1 MKWLTLLF
9 IACTSFALNAQDSPV
24 VYSVDGPV
32 RYSPASKGWFNFSP
46 IKTGMPL
53 SKEGRL
59 KLKAGTSIS
68 VLYDEQFATINT
80 RGKHD
85 IATLLADYE
94 QFQESPYAE
103 LLNDRVEEASDPF
116 FFFLDDEPGLAADT
130 KPTKPVYESK
140 EGDGHGDADAAL
152 LPITTNGGKVA
163 GESFFVSWA
172 PKADV
177 KAPGQYTFRLTDDQG
192 QVLLEKTT
200 TEGSLTVNAADAGL
214 QTGQFY
220 RWKATASNDASVG
233 TPLITFEYAE
243 EAALTPLLIKLKANS
258 AYRTAEPA
266 AQLLLEAV
274 SLENAGFQERA
285 GLRFREA
292 MEQDPDHDLARAL
305 YKAFLWRQGL

>member
-1 MKWLTLLF
+1 MRWLTLLF
-9 IACTSFALNAQDSPV
+9 FACTSLMLDAQDSPV
-24 VYSVDGPV
+24 VYSVDGPA

-59 KLKAGTSIS
+59 KLKAGTSVS
-68 VLYDEQFATINT
+68 LLYDEQFATINT

-85 IATLLADYE
+85 IATLLTDYD

-103 LLNDRVEEASDPF
+103 LLQDRVEEASDPF
-116 FFFLDDEPGLAADT
+116 FFYLDDEPGLAAST
-130 KPTKPVYESK
+130 KPTKPKYESK

-172 PKADV
+172 PGADV
-177 KAPGQYTFRLTDDQG
+177 KAPDQYTFRLTDDQG
-192 QVLLEKTT
+192 QVLLEETT
-200 TEGSLTVNAADAGL
+200 AESNLTVNAADAGL
-214 QTGQFY
+214 KTGEFY

-233 TPLITFEYAE
+233 TPLITFQYVDKTELDS
-243 EAALTPLLIKLKANS
+243 ALSDLRSTP
-258 AYRTAEPA
+258 AYSTAGPA
-266 AQLLLEAV
+266 AKLLLEAV
-274 SLENAGFQERA
+274 TMEDNGFQERA
-285 GLRFREA
+285 GLRFRKA
-292 MEQDPDHDLARAL
+292 MGQYPDHDLARAL